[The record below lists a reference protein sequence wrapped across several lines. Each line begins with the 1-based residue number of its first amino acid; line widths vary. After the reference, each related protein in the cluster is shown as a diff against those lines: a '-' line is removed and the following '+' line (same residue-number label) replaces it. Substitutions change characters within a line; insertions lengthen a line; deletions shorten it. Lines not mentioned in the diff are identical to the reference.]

1 MTGEQTGVF
10 NMKTMKQI
18 GAAIGAFCLLAIN
31 SVHAAVPASVTTAF
45 GDLSDDFETVFAL
58 GFGVLVVV
66 VVAML
71 SWRYFKKLGS
81 KV

>member
-1 MTGEQTGVF
+1 MNIFKRISAYVGGLIAV
-10 NMKTMKQI
+10 
-18 GAAIGAFCLLAIN
+18 AAPSAY
-31 SVHAAVPASVTTAF
+31 AAVPASVTQAFTDLTADFNTIF
-45 GDLSDDFETVFAL
+45 GL

>member
-1 MTGEQTGVF
+1 MEHLR
-10 NMKTMKQI
+10 KI
-18 GAAIGAFCLLAIN
+18 GGYCAALLVIAAVN
-31 SVHAAVPASVTTAF
+31 VHAAVPASVTQGFT
-45 GDLSDDFETVFAL
+45 DLEADFESIFAL
-58 GFGVLVVV
+58 AFPVLVVI